1 MMSEASPPGEPEQGM
16 RSVCWGVFVV
26 LASALPLA
34 AQAVWWPQRTLRV
47 DWPAVSQVSEPGR
60 FAVAL
65 PQRIDTSDG
74 IWTEEGADA
83 VWRLDLVVPGA
94 RSLALSTDG
103 LSLPPGAVMRV
114 GAQQVSV
121 ATARWWSRHEP
132 GERLH
137 LEVRLP
143 RALRTSLVLGIDEI
157 QAGSRD
163 PDTVVLTAKA
173 DDGCTVNFS
182 CAASEAQQQWA
193 QGVVALQVM
202 NQVACTGTLVNNSA
216 GDGRA
221 LLLTAAH
228 CHRVNGVVVDA
239 AQAATSMRVF
249 WNASS
254 ACGGTLARADTG
266 ARTEGAVHRAEYA
279 DSWLVEL
286 ANPPPA
292 AANAWWAGFDAGDA
306 PMTGGVVGIHH
317 AGGLARQLLSTAEAP
332 RATVLDGVFGSVY
345 GLLAWRVSPPVG
357 SAAAGASGSALL
369 DASGRVLG
377 TLSTGSACSAMA
389 RSTLNYAR
397 LSQAWDG
404 DGSRA
409 GSLKPWLD
417 PAGTGR
423 QLSGKRYAPG
433 STPVAEAAATSSAAA
448 SNPGAGGGGGAFAL
462 PWWLLL
468 AAWRR
473 RRSI

>member
-1 MMSEASPPGEPEQGM
+1 M
-16 RSVCWGVFVV
+16 RKVWWAISAVMT
-26 LASALPLA
+26 LAPLA
-34 AQAVWWPQRTLRV
+34 GKAGWWPERTLRV
-47 DWPAVSQVSEPGR
+47 DWPAVTQAGEPGR

-65 PQRIDTSDG
+65 PQRIETGDG
-74 IWTEEGADA
+74 IWTEEGTEA

-94 RSLALSTDG
+94 RSLAVSTDR
-103 LSLPPGAVMRV
+103 LHLPPGAVLQV
-114 GAQQVSV
+114 GAQALS
-121 ATARWWSRHEP
+121 AAPTRWWSHHQP

-143 RALRTSLVLGIDEI
+143 RAWRSAFVPGIDEV
-157 QAGSRD
+157 QAGFRD
-163 PDTVVLTAKA
+163 PETASVLAKA

-202 NQVACTGTLVNNSA
+202 NQVSCTGTLVNNSA

-228 CHRVNGVVVDA
+228 CHRVNGAVVDA

-254 ACGGTLARADTG
+254 ACGGTLARADSG

-292 AANAWWAGFDAGDA
+292 AANAWWAGFDAGEA

-317 AGGLARQLLSTAEAP
+317 AGGLARQLLSAAEAP
-332 RATVLDGVFGSVY
+332 RATVLDGLFGSVY
-345 GLLAWRVSPPVG
+345 GLLAWRVAPPVG
-357 SAAAGASGSALL
+357 SAASGASGSALL

-377 TLSTGSACSAMA
+377 TLSTGSACSATA

-417 PAGTGR
+417 PAATGR
-423 QLSGKRYAPG
+423 QLAGKRYAFG
-433 STPVAEAAATSSAAA
+433 STASAPVAEAATTSSAAA
-448 SNPGAGGGGGAFAL
+448 SGSGAGGGGAFDT
-462 PWWLLL
+462 PWWGLIALLM
-468 AAWRR
+468 RR
-473 RRSI
+473 RTI